1 MIYADKQARGT
12 GEIASA
18 LKGIDSDSDIL
29 QRRRPWDAVACERHG
44 KLQSAY
50 SDDPTEP
57 PGERPRY
64 GKPPKDA
71 LGVWLKVESKRARCA
86 GSRAG
91 AETASPGCAGT
102 VESGLCRHIP
112 VCRHTARGPRKR
124 VYASLEL

>member
-1 MIYADKQARGT
+1 MLYKQARGT
-12 GEIASA
+12 GEIARA
-18 LKGIDSDSDIL
+18 LKGVDSDSDIL
-29 QRRRPWDAVACERHG
+29 QRRRPWDAVARERHG

>member
-1 MIYADKQARGT
+1 MGLGAR
-12 GEIASA
+12 A
-18 LKGIDSDSDIL
+18 
-29 QRRRPWDAVACERHG
+29 H
-44 KLQSAY
+44 
-50 SDDPTEP
+50 
-57 PGERPRY
+57 
-64 GKPPKDA
+64 
-71 LGVWLKVESKRARCA
+71 KVKSKRARCA

>member
-1 MIYADKQARGT
+1 MIAAGYISVGYLGYREKTQGPRGGYAEG
-12 GEIASA
+12 
-18 LKGIDSDSDIL
+18 
-29 QRRRPWDAVACERHG
+29 PAVAKHDKYATLRV
-44 KLQSAY
+44 KN
-50 SDDPTEP
+50 
-57 PGERPRY
+57 
-64 GKPPKDA
+64 
-71 LGVWLKVESKRARCA
+71 KRARCA